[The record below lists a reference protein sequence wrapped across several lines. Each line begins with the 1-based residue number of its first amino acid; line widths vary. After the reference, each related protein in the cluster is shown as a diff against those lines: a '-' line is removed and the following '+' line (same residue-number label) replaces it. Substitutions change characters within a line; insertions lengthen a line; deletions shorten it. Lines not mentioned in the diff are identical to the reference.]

1 MERID
6 SMEEIPLLSRYLQKV
21 CDDERQG
28 PPWLTMDGNNRNRE
42 IMVIFV
48 RGGDNDGDGD
58 DGSADNHGDG
68 VDNGDSAD
76 GDIGVGDDAVE

>member
-1 MERID
+1 
-6 SMEEIPLLSRYLQKV
+6 
-21 CDDERQG
+21 
-28 PPWLTMDGNNRNRE
+28 
-42 IMVIFV
+42 MVIFV